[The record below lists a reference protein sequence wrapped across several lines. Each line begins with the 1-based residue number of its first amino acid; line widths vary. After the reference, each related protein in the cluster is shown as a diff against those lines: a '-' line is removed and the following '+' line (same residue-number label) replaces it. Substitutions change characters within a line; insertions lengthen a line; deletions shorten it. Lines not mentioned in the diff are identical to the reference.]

1 MKGIPPCPATYKE
14 LAKYPTRLS
23 KSWKKSPMN
32 LILYHLDSRWIL
44 KWSGN
49 VIYEEHFFFVRI
61 YFVTIVEIFRSRNSF
76 PPVRHLLP
84 YQHIMRSFSDSQ
96 LSLRITTGSCTL
108 SPFKSSSNKCHHQP
122 LLPLKFSSLLEVAL
136 KEENTEDGFSFCS
149 SDLLDSEY
157 IQQWLLLDEKRSAMQ
172 HLQMEYNTAEV
183 EDWSM
188 EDTENWKKI
197 TRLIFSS
204 ANFKRFLMNI
214 FLLYME
220 FIS

>member
-1 MKGIPPCPATYKE
+1 M
-14 LAKYPTRLS
+14 
-23 KSWKKSPMN
+23 
-32 LILYHLDSRWIL
+32 HF
-44 KWSGN
+44 
-49 VIYEEHFFFVRI
+49 HFFLFV
-61 YFVTIVEIFRSRNSF
+61 IFSRSRNSF

-96 LSLRITTGSCTL
+96 LCLRITTGSCAL
-108 SPFKSSSNKCHHQP
+108 SPFKSSNNKYHHTPLP
-122 LLPLKFSSLLEVAL
+122 LLKTKFSSLLEVAL
-136 KEENTEDGFSFCS
+136 REENTEDGFSFCS

-197 TRLIFSS
+197 TR
-204 ANFKRFLMNI
+204 
-214 FLLYME
+214 
-220 FIS
+220 